1 MASSTPPSA
10 PTGALRIRYAA
21 LTDVGRRRTVN
32 QDSGYA
38 SDRLFILADGMG
50 GAAAGD
56 LASSEVM
63 NIVRRLDAPLEG
75 DPLEAL
81 AGAVHRANDRLAE
94 VIEGDSTVEGMGT
107 TLTALLWDGQAFG
120 LAHIGDSRGYRLR
133 DGDLSQITH
142 DHTFVQSL
150 VDEGRISPDEA
161 RTHPHRSLILRVL
174 LGADDNEPDLDMV
187 EVQPGDR
194 YLLCS
199 DGLSDMIDDESIRE
213 ALGLENIDIAAVELV
228 NRALAG
234 GGHDNVTCVIAE
246 VVAADDPQEDLAA
259 AADGE
264 PMLVGAASEQ
274 SRPRTTNAAGGGA
287 SGVNAE
293 ESDDPGIADGEVE
306 SEPDPEQLRYAPREP
321 RRFRWIKGLM
331 ILLAVLLLLGVAGGL
346 SYSWT
351 QNQYFVAASD
361 GKVAVYQGVQ
371 ADVPGLSLRSVY
383 EVSDIELDALP
394 TFRREQVVAGIESS
408 DLQDARASVS
418 SLRELAGR
426 CADPKAAARPGS
438 ECEGAS

>member
-1 MASSTPPSA
+1 MASSTPSSVPA
-10 PTGALRIRYAA
+10 GALRIRYAA

-161 RTHPHRSLILRVL
+161 RTNPHRSLILRVL

-234 GGHDNVTCVIAE
+234 GGHDNITCVIAE
-246 VVAADDPQEDLAA
+246 VVAADDPQEDLA

-293 ESDDPGIADGEVE
+293 ESDDPGIGDGEVE
-306 SEPDPEQLRYAPREP
+306 SELDPEQLRYAPREP

-331 ILLAVLLLLGVAGGL
+331 ILLAVLLLLGVAGSL

>member
-1 MASSTPPSA
+1 MASSTPSSA
-10 PTGALRIRYAA
+10 PAGALRIRYAA

-234 GGHDNVTCVIAE
+234 GGHDNITCVIAE
-246 VVAADDPQEDLAA
+246 VVAADDPQEDLA

-293 ESDDPGIADGEVE
+293 ESDDPGIADGAVE
-306 SEPDPEQLRYAPREP
+306 SEPDPEHLRYAPREP

-351 QNQYFVAASD
+351 QNQYFVASSD

>member
-1 MASSTPPSA
+1 MASSTPSSA

-161 RTHPHRSLILRVL
+161 RTNPHRSLILRVL

-234 GGHDNVTCVIAE
+234 GGHDNITCVIAE
-246 VVAADDPQEDLAA
+246 VVAADDPQEDLA

-306 SEPDPEQLRYAPREP
+306 SEPDPEHLRYAPREP

-331 ILLAVLLLLGVAGGL
+331 ILLAVLLLLGVAGSL